1 MPASYKDLLVWQKS
15 IQLVAE
21 IYTLFDNMPH
31 SERYAL
37 IDQMRRSAI
46 SIPSNIAEGQGRG
59 SDKDFAKFL
68 FIARGSL
75 YELETQIELCK
86 ALKYFTPSDLSN
98 IVTLESEVGK
108 MLNAILKKLTANS

>member
-1 MPASYKDLLVWQKS
+1 M
-15 IQLVAE
+15 QLATE
-21 IYTLFDNMPH
+21 IYTLFDKMPH
-31 SERYAL
+31 CERYAL

-75 YELETQIELCK
+75 YELETQIELCRI
-86 ALKYFTPSDLSN
+86 LNYFTPSDINSITALMTE
-98 IVTLESEVGK
+98 IAK
-108 MLNAILKKLTANS
+108 MLNTILKKIAVD